1 MCVCVCVSG
10 GGGIS
15 KYHGLYYFF
24 SFHGLESLLSVI
36 VRLIVASKG
45 CHSGSCDSSLVR
57 VVGS

>member
-1 MCVCVCVSG
+1 MCVCVG
-10 GGGIS
+10 GGRDIQVS
-15 KYHGLYYFF
+15 WLVLFF